1 MSTPT
6 DLTGT
11 VDDRIRQLASTPVDE
26 QTPEWLRRQLDAA
39 LASWA
44 QDRTALDI
52 DEEARTDF

>member
-1 MSTPT
+1 MSTPP

-11 VDDRIRQLASTPVDE
+11 VDERTRQLASTPVEE
-26 QTPEWLRRQLDAA
+26 QTTEWLRRQLDAA
-39 LASWA
+39 LVSWS

>member
-1 MSTPT
+1 MSTPP

-11 VDDRIRQLASTPVDE
+11 VDERTRQLASTPVEE
-26 QTPEWLRRQLDAA
+26 QTTEWLRRQLDAA
-39 LASWA
+39 LVSWA